1 MTIDLIDS
9 EQRIVLDNISW
20 DLYEGLLTA
29 HRDRRVPRFTY
40 DRGCLEI
47 VSPSAEH
54 ERITER
60 IALLVNLVAEV
71 KGINVAGY
79 GSTTFRREDL
89 AKGFE
94 PDTCFYGKN
103 LHGIQGKTA
112 LDLRID
118 PPPDLVIEIDYTS
131 SSLDK
136 VSITAEVGVPELWRY
151 DATGWRILVPHDGE
165 YAEQLES
172 FILPGLSVKMISR
185 LIEDSRTLEPLAW
198 MARVRAAVQ
207 TPQSGG
213 YVG

>member
-20 DLYEGLLTA
+20 DLYERLLTA

-89 AKGFE
+89 AKGLSR
-94 PDTCFYGKN
+94 T
-103 LHGIQGKTA
+103 HVSMARTSTA
-112 LDLRID
+112 FRER
-118 PPPDLVIEIDYTS
+118 PH
-131 SSLDK
+131 
-136 VSITAEVGVPELWRY
+136 SICESIRR
-151 DATGWRILVPHDGE
+151 RIL
-165 YAEQLES
+165 
-172 FILPGLSVKMISR
+172 
-185 LIEDSRTLEPLAW
+185 
-198 MARVRAAVQ
+198 
-207 TPQSGG
+207 
-213 YVG
+213 